1 MLRLFVALPLPD
13 GVIARLSI
21 MCAGLPGAG
30 WVAPGNM
37 HLTLRFIGEVDE
49 SVAEEIDS
57 LLAHIEVEPFS
68 LELDGVGTF
77 GEGTKARS
85 VWAAVKPSVEL
96 THLQA
101 KVESAVV
108 RAGLPP
114 EGRKFTPH
122 VTLAHLSRPH
132 TARLEAFIAGNSLF
146 QAGPFEIPQFTL
158 FESRLG
164 KGGAAYIPLVD
175 YPLFVPGTN

>member
-1 MLRLFVALPLPD
+1 MLRLFVGLALPD

-21 MCAGLPGAG
+21 MCAGLPGAD
-30 WVAPGNM
+30 WVAPANM

-49 SVAEEIDS
+49 SAAEEIDGM
-57 LLAHIEVEPFS
+57 LAGIEAEAFS
-68 LELDGVGTF
+68 LELDGIGTF
-77 GEGTKARS
+77 GDGAKARS
-85 VWAAVKPSVEL
+85 VWAAVKPSPAL
-96 THLQA
+96 SHLQA

-122 VTLAHLSRPH
+122 VTLARLHRPH
-132 TARLEAFIAGNSLF
+132 PARLEAFIAGNGLF
-146 QAGPFEIPQFTL
+146 QAGPFRIPQFTL

-164 KGGAAYIPLVD
+164 KGAPVYIPLID
-175 YPLFVPGTN
+175 YELP

>member
-21 MCAGLPGAG
+21 MCAGLPGAD
-30 WVAPGNM
+30 WVAPTNM
-37 HLTLRFIGEVDE
+37 HLTLRFIGEVEE
-49 SVAEEIDS
+49 SVAEEIDGM
-57 LLAHIEVEPFS
+57 LAGIEADAFS
-68 LELDGVGTF
+68 LELDGIGTF

-85 VWAAVKPSVEL
+85 VWAAVKPSPAL
-96 THLQA
+96 SHLQA

-114 EGRKFTPH
+114 ESRKFTPH
-122 VTLAHLSRPH
+122 VTLARLNRPH
-132 TARLEAFIAGNSLF
+132 PARLEAFIAGNSLF
-146 QAGPFEIPQFTL
+146 QAGPFQIPQFTL

-164 KGGAAYIPLVD
+164 KGAPVYAPLVD
-175 YPLFVPGTN
+175 YDLT